1 MDWDYARN
9 PCLLSEGEDGVDLQ
23 CCCCDAPMYL
33 LVLIILGLVSLA
45 VIWQIHEYQKRA
57 DAREKEA
64 EKADNNFSS

>member
-1 MDWDYARN
+1 MPEILAR
-9 PCLLSEGEDGVDLQ
+9 CLKGKLELIYNAA
-23 CCCCDAPMYL
+23 CCDAPMYL

-64 EKADNNFSS
+64 EKADNDFSS